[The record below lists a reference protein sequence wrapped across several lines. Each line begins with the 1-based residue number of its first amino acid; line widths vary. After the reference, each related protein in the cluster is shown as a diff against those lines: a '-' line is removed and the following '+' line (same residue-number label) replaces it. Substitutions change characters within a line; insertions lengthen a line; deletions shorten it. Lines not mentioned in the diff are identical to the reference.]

1 MWIYLAAWFPMIAI
15 AIANGALRESWYG
28 NRLPELRAH
37 QVSTLAALLLF
48 ALYMMALFAW
58 RPTRS
63 LNQALAVGQLWLWLT
78 LAFEFLFGH
87 YVMGH
92 PWQRLLHDY
101 NLKAGRLWPLIPLWL
116 AVGPV
121 VLRGWSGP

>member
-28 NRLPELRAH
+28 NRLTELRAH

-48 ALYMMALFAW
+48 TLYMMALFAW
-58 RPTRS
+58 RPTQS
-63 LNQALAVGQLWLWLT
+63 LSQALAVGQLWLWLT

-92 PWQRLLHDY
+92 PWQRLVHDY